1 MQAKLVLESLVAV
14 YKSYA
19 IWARLEEKGHAVY
32 SSAFRYLRAKSLEE
46 AATMLSDLGE
56 DAKALAGGQS
66 LIPLMKLRLSKP
78 TALVDLNFISG
89 ISRIEKRG
97 NAIHFGTLARHAQ
110 IEDSEIVAQ
119 IPILHDCAA
128 GIADVQVRNRG
139 TIGGSL
145 AEADPTG
152 DWGPVLLALSTEVA
166 CSGPQ
171 KTRTISL
178 SQFFLDA
185 YTTALAPAELV
196 REVIVKVP
204 PKNSGGAYLAFKR
217 CAPVYA
223 SATAAVQLTMADK
236 DSCGEAHIVLGC
248 VGLVPIHATEAER
261 ELSGHKITPRTVQA
275 AGEAAMAAAEP
286 QSDMRGSA
294 EYKRVLIR
302 SLVKRAIEIALRRA
316 HGEPVE
322 ASHEY
327 VGRA

>member
-1 MQAKLVLESLVAV
+1 
-14 YKSYA
+14 
-19 IWARLEEKGHAVY
+19 VY
-32 SSAFRYLRAKSLEE
+32 SAAFRYLRAKSLEE
-46 AATMLSDLGE
+46 AATMLSELGE

-78 TALVDLNFISG
+78 TALVDLNFIPG
-89 ISRIEKRG
+89 ISPIEKRG
-97 NAIHFGTLARHAQ
+97 NAIHLGTLARHAQ

-166 CSGPQ
+166 CSGP
-171 KTRTISL
+171 KTSRTIPL
-178 SQFFLDA
+178 SEFFLDA
-185 YTTALAPAELV
+185 YTTALAPGELV

-204 PKNSGGAYLAFKR
+204 PKSSGGAYLAFKR

-261 ELSGHKITPRTVQA
+261 ELSGRKITPRAVQA
-275 AGEAAMAAAEP
+275 ASEAAMAAAEP

-294 EYKRVLIR
+294 EYKRVLIG
-302 SLVKRAIEIALRRA
+302 SLVKRAIEIAARRA
-316 HGEPVE
+316 RGEHVE

-327 VGRA
+327 AGRA

>member
-1 MQAKLVLESLVAV
+1 M
-14 YKSYA
+14 
-19 IWARLEEKGHAVY
+19 Y

-46 AATMLSDLGE
+46 AATMLSELGD

-78 TALVDLNFISG
+78 TALVDLNFIPG
-89 ISRIEKRG
+89 ISQIEKHG
-97 NAIHFGTLARHAQ
+97 NVIHFGTLARHAH
-110 IEDSEIVAQ
+110 IEDSEIAAP

-166 CSGPQ
+166 CSGTQ
-171 KTRTISL
+171 KARTIPL

-185 YTTALAPAELV
+185 YTTALAPGELV

-223 SATAAVQLTMADK
+223 SATAAVQLTMADN
-236 DSCGEAHIVLGC
+236 DTCGEAHIVLGC
-248 VGLVPIHATEAER
+248 VGLVPIRATEAER
-261 ELSGHKITPRTVQA
+261 ELSGHKITPRAIQA
-275 AGEAAMAAAEP
+275 AGDAAMAAAEP

-294 EYKRVLIR
+294 EYKRVLIG

-316 HGEPVE
+316 RGEHVE

-327 VGRA
+327 AGRA